1 MTSFQ
6 RRDIM
11 RDLILVGIGGF
22 IGAILRYALSSVIQS
37 DSSAIPIGTLLVNF
51 LGTLLLGIVVYSA
64 ELVSFITP
72 EIRIFLTIGVLGAF
86 TTMSTFGHEAFT
98 MFEEGKTILLVI
110 YVVAT
115 VLLVFLGIFVARI
128 SVNTIS
134 NALQQNNL

>member
-1 MTSFQ
+1 MTSFT
-6 RRDIM
+6 RCDFM

-22 IGAILRYALSSVIQS
+22 IGAVLRYVLSSIIQS

-98 MFEEGKTILLVI
+98 MFEEGKTFLLVV

-115 VLLVFLGIFVARI
+115 ALLVFLGIFVARI

-134 NALQQNNL
+134 STFQINNP

>member
-1 MTSFQ
+1 
-6 RRDIM
+6 M

-98 MFEEGKTILLVI
+98 LFEEGKTIPLVV

-134 NALQQNNL
+134 GALQTTTP

>member
-1 MTSFQ
+1 
-6 RRDIM
+6 M

-22 IGAILRYALSSVIQS
+22 IGAVLRYALSSMIQS
-37 DSSAIPIGTLLVNF
+37 DSSVIPIGTLLVNF
-51 LGTLLLGIVVYSA
+51 LGTLLLGVVVYSA

-98 MFEEGKTILLVI
+98 LFEEGKTIMLVI

-128 SVNTIS
+128 SVNAINSTLHI
-134 NALQQNNL
+134 NTP

>member
-1 MTSFQ
+1 
-6 RRDIM
+6 M
-11 RDLILVGIGGF
+11 RDMILVGIGGF

-51 LGTLLLGIVVYSA
+51 LGTLLLGMVVYSA

-72 EIRIFLTIGVLGAF
+72 DVRIFLTIGVLGAF

-98 MFEEGKTILLVI
+98 LFEEGKTIPLVV

-128 SVNTIS
+128 SVDTLS
-134 NALQQNNL
+134 SSLQVAS

>member
-1 MTSFQ
+1 
-6 RRDIM
+6 M
-11 RDLILVGIGGF
+11 RELVLVGIGGF
-22 IGAILRYALSSVIQS
+22 IGAILRYVLSSVIQNDGS
-37 DSSAIPIGTLLVNF
+37 VFPVGTLLVNF
-51 LGTLLLGIVVYSA
+51 LGTLLLGMVVYSA

-98 MFEEGKTILLVI
+98 MFEDGKTIPLVV
-110 YVVAT
+110 YVIAT

-134 NALQQNNL
+134 NSLQFNNP

>member
-1 MTSFQ
+1 
-6 RRDIM
+6 M

-37 DSSAIPIGTLLVNF
+37 DSSAIPMGTLLVNF

-98 MFEEGKTILLVI
+98 LFEEGKTIPLVV

-134 NALQQNNL
+134 GALQTTTP

>member
-1 MTSFQ
+1 
-6 RRDIM
+6 M

-22 IGAILRYALSSVIQS
+22 IGAILRYALSNVIQN
-37 DSSAIPIGTLLVNF
+37 DSSAIPVGTLLVNF
-51 LGTLLLGIVVYSA
+51 LGTLLLGMVVYSA

-98 MFEEGKTILLVI
+98 LFEEGKTISLVV

-128 SVNTIS
+128 SVNAIS
-134 NALQQNNL
+134 STFQVSNS

>member
-1 MTSFQ
+1 V
-6 RRDIM
+6 RE
-11 RDLILVGIGGF
+11 LVLVGIGGF
-22 IGAILRYALSSVIQS
+22 IGAILRYVLSSVIQNDGS
-37 DSSAIPIGTLLVNF
+37 VFPVGTLLVNF
-51 LGTLLLGIVVYSA
+51 LGTLLLGMVVYSA

-98 MFEEGKTILLVI
+98 MFEDGKTIPLVV
-110 YVVAT
+110 YVIAT

-134 NALQQNNL
+134 NSLQFNNP

>member
-1 MTSFQ
+1 
-6 RRDIM
+6 M

-22 IGAILRYALSSVIQS
+22 IGAVLRYALSSVIQS

-98 MFEEGKTILLVI
+98 MFEEGNNVMLVV
-110 YVVAT
+110 YVVST

-134 NALQQNNL
+134 STLQVSSS

>member
-1 MTSFQ
+1 
-6 RRDIM
+6 M

-37 DSSAIPIGTLLVNF
+37 DNSVIPIGTLLVNF
-51 LGTLLLGIVVYSA
+51 LGTLLLGMVVYSA

-98 MFEEGKTILLVI
+98 LFEDGKTIPLMV

-134 NALQQNNL
+134 GALQTTNP

>member
-1 MTSFQ
+1 
-6 RRDIM
+6 M
-11 RDLILVGIGGF
+11 RELVLVGIGGF
-22 IGAILRYALSSVIQS
+22 IGAILRYVLSSVIQNDGS
-37 DSSAIPIGTLLVNF
+37 VFPAGTLLVNF
-51 LGTLLLGIVVYSA
+51 LGTLLLGMVVYSA

-98 MFEEGKTILLVI
+98 MFEDGKTIPLVV
-110 YVVAT
+110 YVIAT

-134 NALQQNNL
+134 NSLQFNNP

>member
-1 MTSFQ
+1 
-6 RRDIM
+6 M

-22 IGAILRYALSSVIQS
+22 IGAILRYALSSVIQNDGS
-37 DSSAIPIGTLLVNF
+37 VIPIGTLLVNF
-51 LGTLLLGIVVYSA
+51 LGTLLLGMVVYSA

-72 EIRIFLTIGVLGAF
+72 DIRMFLTIGVLGAF

-98 MFEEGKTILLVI
+98 LFEEGKTIPLVV

-128 SVNTIS
+128 SVNAIS
-134 NALQQNNL
+134 STLQASSI

>member
-6 RRDIM
+6 RHDIM

-37 DSSAIPIGTLLVNF
+37 DSSAIPVGTLLVNF

-98 MFEEGKTILLVI
+98 LFEAGKTIPLVV

-134 NALQQNNL
+134 STFQVSSP

>member
-1 MTSFQ
+1 
-6 RRDIM
+6 M

-37 DSSAIPIGTLLVNF
+37 DNSVIPIGTLLVNF
-51 LGTLLLGIVVYSA
+51 LGTLLLGMVVYSA

-98 MFEEGKTILLVI
+98 LFEDGKTIPLVV

-128 SVNTIS
+128 SVNTINS
-134 NALQQNNL
+134 AFQVSSP

>member
-1 MTSFQ
+1 V
-6 RRDIM
+6 RE
-11 RDLILVGIGGF
+11 LVLVGIGGF
-22 IGAILRYALSSVIQS
+22 IGAILRYVLSSVIQNDGS
-37 DSSAIPIGTLLVNF
+37 VFPAGTLLVNF
-51 LGTLLLGIVVYSA
+51 LGTLLLGMVVYSA

-98 MFEEGKTILLVI
+98 MFEDGKTIPLVV
-110 YVVAT
+110 YVIAT

-134 NALQQNNL
+134 NSLQFNNP

>member
-1 MTSFQ
+1 
-6 RRDIM
+6 M

-37 DSSAIPIGTLLVNF
+37 DGSTIPLGTLLVNF
-51 LGTLLLGIVVYSA
+51 IGTLLLGVVVYSA

-72 EIRIFLTIGVLGAF
+72 DIRIFLTIGVLGAF

-98 MFEEGKTILLVI
+98 LFEEGKTIPLLV
-110 YVVAT
+110 YVIAT

-128 SVNTIS
+128 SVNAICNTIQVS
-134 NALQQNNL
+134 SS

>member
-11 RDLILVGIGGF
+11 RDLILVGTGGF

-72 EIRIFLTIGVLGAF
+72 EIRIFLTIGVLGAL

-98 MFEEGKTILLVI
+98 LFEEGKTIPLVV

-134 NALQQNNL
+134 STFQVSSP

>member
-1 MTSFQ
+1 
-6 RRDIM
+6 M

-37 DSSAIPIGTLLVNF
+37 DSSTIPIGTLLVNF
-51 LGTLLLGIVVYSA
+51 LGTLLLGMVVYSA

-72 EIRIFLTIGVLGAF
+72 DIRMFLTIGVLGAF

-98 MFEEGKTILLVI
+98 LFEEGKTIPLLV
-110 YVVAT
+110 YVVGT

-134 NALQQNNL
+134 SALQTNGSLP

>member
-22 IGAILRYALSSVIQS
+22 IGAILRYALSSLIQS
-37 DSSAIPIGTLLVNF
+37 DSSVIPIGTLLVNF

-98 MFEEGKTILLVI
+98 MFEEGKTIMLVI

-134 NALQQNNL
+134 ATLQNT

>member
-1 MTSFQ
+1 
-6 RRDIM
+6 M

-22 IGAILRYALSSVIQS
+22 IGAILRYALSSVIQN
-37 DSSAIPIGTLLVNF
+37 DGSAIPVGTLLVNF
-51 LGTLLLGIVVYSA
+51 LGTLLLGMVVYSA

-72 EIRIFLTIGVLGAF
+72 DIRIFLTIGVLGAF

-98 MFEEGKTILLVI
+98 LFEDGKTIPLVV

-134 NALQQNNL
+134 GVLQTTNP

>member
-1 MTSFQ
+1 
-6 RRDIM
+6 M

-22 IGAILRYALSSVIQS
+22 IGAILRYALSSIIQS
-37 DSSAIPIGTLLVNF
+37 DGSAIPVGTLLVNF
-51 LGTLLLGIVVYSA
+51 LGTFLLGMVVYSA

-72 EIRIFLTIGVLGAF
+72 DIRIFLTIGVLGAF

-98 MFEEGKTILLVI
+98 MFEEGKTLLLVV

-128 SVNTIS
+128 SVNTI
-134 NALQQNNL
+134 NNTLQLGNP

>member
-1 MTSFQ
+1 
-6 RRDIM
+6 M

-22 IGAILRYALSSVIQS
+22 IGAILRYALSSVIQN
-37 DSSAIPIGTLLVNF
+37 DSSAILIGTLLVNF
-51 LGTLLLGIVVYSA
+51 LGTFLLGMVVYSA

-98 MFEEGKTILLVI
+98 LFEEGKTIMLVI

-134 NALQQNNL
+134 ATVQINGP

>member
-22 IGAILRYALSSVIQS
+22 IGAILRYGLSSVIQN
-37 DSSAIPIGTLLVNF
+37 DSSTIPFGTLLVNF
-51 LGTLLLGIVVYSA
+51 LGTLLLGMVVYSA

-72 EIRIFLTIGVLGAF
+72 DIRMFLTIGVLGAF

-98 MFEEGKTILLVI
+98 MFEEGRTIPLI
-110 YVVAT
+110 FYVVST

-128 SVNTIS
+128 SVSAISTTIQS
-134 NALQQNNL
+134 VSS

>member
-1 MTSFQ
+1 
-6 RRDIM
+6 M

-22 IGAILRYALSSVIQS
+22 IGAILRYALSSVIQN
-37 DSSAIPIGTLLVNF
+37 DSSPIPMGTLLVNF

-72 EIRIFLTIGVLGAF
+72 DIRMFLTIGVLGAF

-98 MFEEGKTILLVI
+98 LFEEGKTVPLVI

-134 NALQQNNL
+134 NTIQAGST

>member
-1 MTSFQ
+1 
-6 RRDIM
+6 M

-22 IGAILRYALSSVIQS
+22 IGAILRYGLSSVIQNDGS
-37 DSSAIPIGTLLVNF
+37 VIPIGTLLVNF

-98 MFEEGKTILLVI
+98 MFEDGRTIPLVV

-134 NALQQNNL
+134 GAFQTTNP